1 MIKIYHAKGTRGLRV
16 MWLCEELNIDYEIQ
30 NVDFSKEFRFSEQW
44 LKINPLGKLPSLR
57 DGDIMLFESCAMIQ
71 YILNKYGGGK
81 LQPLPSTTSYA
92 YFLQWLWFSEATFAR
107 PIGEIV
113 NHRREFPDEQEI
125 PEVVQEMQS
134 RIYKCLDALNEA
146 LEGKDFILGKD
157 FTAADISLG
166 YSLFIAQNRIDKEFP
181 EKVDKYWGNISSRR
195 AFITARSREQ
205 YNN

>member
-57 DGDIMLFESCAMIQ
+57 DGDILLFESCAMIQ
-71 YILNKYGGGK
+71 YLLNKYGGGK
-81 LQPLPSTTSYA
+81 LQPSPSTTSYA

-166 YSLFIAQNRIDKEFP
+166 YSLLIAQNRIDKEFP

>member
-57 DGDIMLFESCAMIQ
+57 DGDILLFESCAMIQ
-71 YILNKYGGGK
+71 YILDKYGGGK
-81 LQPLPSTTSYA
+81 LQPSPSTTSYA

-146 LEGKDFILGKD
+146 LEGKEFILGKD

-166 YSLFIAQNRIDKEFP
+166 YSLLIAQNRIDKEFP

>member
-57 DGDIMLFESCAMIQ
+57 DGDILLFESCAMIQ
-71 YILNKYGGGK
+71 YILDKYGRGK
-81 LQPLPSTTSYA
+81 LQPSPSTTSYA

-166 YSLFIAQNRIDKEFP
+166 YSLLIAQNRIDKEFP

>member
-57 DGDIMLFESCAMIQ
+57 DGDILLFESCAMIQ
-71 YILNKYGGGK
+71 YILDKYGGGK
-81 LQPLPSTTSYA
+81 LQPSPSTTSYA

-146 LEGKDFILGKD
+146 LEGKEFILGKD

>member
-57 DGDIMLFESCAMIQ
+57 DGDILLFESCAMIQ
-71 YILNKYGGGK
+71 YILDKYGGGK
-81 LQPLPSTTSYA
+81 LQPSPSTTSYA

-146 LEGKDFILGKD
+146 LKGKDFILGKD

-166 YSLFIAQNRIDKEFP
+166 YSLLIAQNRIDKEFP

>member
-57 DGDIMLFESCAMIQ
+57 DGDILLFESCAMIQ
-71 YILNKYGGGK
+71 YILDKYGGGK
-81 LQPLPSTTSYA
+81 LQPSPSTTSYA

-166 YSLFIAQNRIDKEFP
+166 YSLLIAKNRIDKEFP

>member
-57 DGDIMLFESCAMIQ
+57 DGDILLFESCAMMQ
-71 YILNKYGGGK
+71 YILEKYGKGK
-81 LQPLPSTTSYA
+81 LQPLAGTPKYA

-166 YSLFIAQNRIDKEFP
+166 YSLLIAQNRIDKEFP

>member
-57 DGDIMLFESCAMIQ
+57 DGDILLFESCAMIQ
-71 YILNKYGGGK
+71 YILDKYGGGK
-81 LQPLPSTTSYA
+81 LQPSPSTTSYA

-166 YSLFIAQNRIDKEFP
+166 YSLLIAQNRIDKEFP

-195 AFITARSREQ
+195 AFITARNREQ

>member
-57 DGDIMLFESCAMIQ
+57 DGDILLFESCAMIQ

-81 LQPLPSTTSYA
+81 LQPSPSTTSYA

-166 YSLFIAQNRIDKEFP
+166 YSLLIAQNRIDKEFP

>member
-57 DGDIMLFESCAMIQ
+57 DGDILLFESCAMIQ
-71 YILNKYGGGK
+71 YILGKYGGGK
-81 LQPLPSTTSYA
+81 LQPSPSTTSYA

-146 LEGKDFILGKD
+146 LEGKEFILGKD

-166 YSLFIAQNRIDKEFP
+166 YSLLIAQNRIDKEFP

>member
-57 DGDIMLFESCAMIQ
+57 DGDILLFESCAMIQ
-71 YILNKYGGGK
+71 YILDKYGGGK
-81 LQPLPSTTSYA
+81 LQPSPSTTSYA

>member
-1 MIKIYHAKGTRGLRV
+1 MIKLYHAKGTRGLRV

-57 DGDIMLFESCAMIQ
+57 DGDILLFESCAMIQ
-71 YILNKYGGGK
+71 YILDKYGGGK
-81 LQPLPSTTSYA
+81 LQPSPSTTSYA

-166 YSLFIAQNRIDKEFP
+166 YSLLIAQNRIDKEFP

>member
-57 DGDIMLFESCAMIQ
+57 DGDILLFESCAMIQ
-71 YILNKYGGGK
+71 YILDKYGGGK
-81 LQPLPSTTSYA
+81 LQPSPSTTSYA

-166 YSLFIAQNRIDKEFP
+166 YSLLIAQNRIDKEFP

>member
-71 YILNKYGGGK
+71 YLLNKYGGGK
-81 LQPLPSTTSYA
+81 LQPSPSTTSYA

-166 YSLFIAQNRIDKEFP
+166 YSLLIAQNRIDKEFP

>member
-1 MIKIYHAKGTRGLRV
+1 MIKLYHAKGTRGLRV

-57 DGDIMLFESCAMIQ
+57 DGDILLFESCAMIQ
-71 YILNKYGGGK
+71 YILDKYGRGK
-81 LQPLPSTTSYA
+81 LQPSPSTTSYA

-166 YSLFIAQNRIDKEFP
+166 YSLLIAQNRIDKEFP

-195 AFITARSREQ
+195 AFITARNREQ

>member
-57 DGDIMLFESCAMIQ
+57 DGDILLFESCAMIQ
-71 YILNKYGGGK
+71 YILDKYGGGK
-81 LQPLPSTTSYA
+81 LQPSPSTTSYA

-125 PEVVQEMQS
+125 PEVVQEMQT
-134 RIYKCLDALNEA
+134 RIYRCLDALNEA

-157 FTAADISLG
+157 FTAADIGLG
-166 YSLFIAQNRIDKEFP
+166 YSLLIAQSRIDKEFP

>member
-57 DGDIMLFESCAMIQ
+57 DGDILLFESCAMIQ

-81 LQPLPSTTSYA
+81 LQPSPSTTSYA

-146 LEGKDFILGKD
+146 LEGKDFILGKN

-166 YSLFIAQNRIDKEFP
+166 YSLLIAQNRIDKEFP

>member
-57 DGDIMLFESCAMIQ
+57 DGDILLFESCAMIQ
-71 YILNKYGGGK
+71 YILEKYGGGK
-81 LQPLPSTTSYA
+81 LQPSPSTTSYA

-166 YSLFIAQNRIDKEFP
+166 YSLLIAQNRIDKEFP

>member
-57 DGDIMLFESCAMIQ
+57 DGDILLFESCAMIQ
-71 YILNKYGGGK
+71 YILDKYGRGK
-81 LQPLPSTTSYA
+81 LQPSPSTTSYA

-166 YSLFIAQNRIDKEFP
+166 YSLLIAQNRIDKEFP

-195 AFITARSREQ
+195 AFITARNREQ

>member
-57 DGDIMLFESCAMIQ
+57 DGDILLFESCAMIQ
-71 YILNKYGGGK
+71 YILDKYGVGK
-81 LQPLPSTTSYA
+81 LQPSPSTTSYA

-166 YSLFIAQNRIDKEFP
+166 YSLLIAQNRIDKEFP

-195 AFITARSREQ
+195 AFITARNREQ

>member
-57 DGDIMLFESCAMIQ
+57 DGDILLFESCAMIQ
-71 YILNKYGGGK
+71 YILGKYGGGK
-81 LQPLPSTTSYA
+81 LQPSPSTTSYA

-166 YSLFIAQNRIDKEFP
+166 YSLLIAQNRIDKEFP

>member
-16 MWLCEELNIDYEIQ
+16 MWLCEELNIDYEVQ

-57 DGDIMLFESCAMIQ
+57 DGDILLFESCAMIQ
-71 YILNKYGGGK
+71 YILDKYGGGK
-81 LQPLPSTTSYA
+81 LQPSPSTTSYA

-166 YSLFIAQNRIDKEFP
+166 YSLLIAQNRIDKEFP

>member
-57 DGDIMLFESCAMIQ
+57 DGDILLFESCAMIQ
-71 YILNKYGGGK
+71 YILDKYGGGK
-81 LQPLPSTTSYA
+81 LQPSPSTTSYA

-146 LEGKDFILGKD
+146 LEGNDFILGKN

-166 YSLFIAQNRIDKEFP
+166 YSLLIAQNRIKKDVP
-181 EKVDKYWGNISSRR
+181 ERVAKYWSNISSRS
-195 AFITARSREQ
+195 AFISARSREKS
-205 YNN
+205 NN

>member
-57 DGDIMLFESCAMIQ
+57 DGDILLFESCAMIQ
-71 YILNKYGGGK
+71 YILDKYGGGK
-81 LQPLPSTTSYA
+81 LQPSPSTTSYA

-146 LEGKDFILGKD
+146 LEGKDFILGKN

-166 YSLFIAQNRIDKEFP
+166 YSLLIAQNRIDKEFP

>member
-57 DGDIMLFESCAMIQ
+57 DGDILLFESCAMIQ
-71 YILNKYGGGK
+71 YILDKYGGGK
-81 LQPLPSTTSYA
+81 LQPSPSTTSYA

-166 YSLFIAQNRIDKEFP
+166 YSLLIAQNRIDKEFP

-205 YNN
+205 YN

>member
-57 DGDIMLFESCAMIQ
+57 DGDILLFESCAMIQ
-71 YILNKYGGGK
+71 YILDKYGGGK
-81 LQPLPSTTSYA
+81 LQPPPSTTSYA

-166 YSLFIAQNRIDKEFP
+166 YSLLIAQNRIDKEFP

-195 AFITARSREQ
+195 AFITARNREQ